1 MNSKA
6 QIIVTIGKSSENPE
20 IFRVM
25 LSAGLD
31 LVRLNFS
38 WGSFQEK
45 KNQIEMVRVESEKL
59 GKKIPI
65 IADLP
70 GPRIQINGEHTYDKT
85 AVVSFTPRDRQ
96 CLEFAVSE
104 KIDFVALSFIGSAND
119 VALCREAIKSF
130 GGSQLVIAKI
140 ERALA
145 VDSID
150 EIINAAD
157 AVMIARGDLGKEI
170 PLEKLPFIQEKII
183 RKAKQLGKPVVTA
196 TGMLLSMTEHNE
208 PTRAEVADVFEAI
221 VEGSDAVMLSEET
234 ASGKY
239 PVESV
244 KMMEKIVL
252 EAEKHLGDKAVI
264 NDLSNM
270 KNKEIKMGKLVIVRH
285 HESEWN
291 KLGWWTGSR
300 DSHLTPYGF
309 EKSKEM
315 GELVKDIC
323 FDYAFASM
331 QVRSIETLS
340 SMLSICM
347 ADGELPTEHVSE
359 LNERGYGDYTGKNKW
374 DMEKLIGTEEFDKL
388 RRGWDYPVPNGET
401 LKMVYERAVPFFLER
416 VLSLLKQNKNILIV
430 SHGNTVRALI
440 KYIENIADADMI
452 NIEEPIGTI
461 LIYDLDG
468 EGHKINKE
476 IRKVESEVN
485 A

>member
-85 AVVSFTPRDRQ
+85 
-96 CLEFAVSE
+96 
-104 KIDFVALSFIGSAND
+104 
-119 VALCREAIKSF
+119 
-130 GGSQLVIAKI
+130 
-140 ERALA
+140 A

-315 GELVKDIC
+315 GKLRIS
-323 FDYAFASM
+323 AS
-331 QVRSIETLS
+331 SP
-340 SMLSICM
+340 
-347 ADGELPTEHVSE
+347 PTE
-359 LNERGYGDYTGKNKW
+359 
-374 DMEKLIGTEEFDKL
+374 F
-388 RRGWDYPVPNGET
+388 
-401 LKMVYERAVPFFLER
+401 VPF
-416 VLSLLKQNKNILIV
+416 
-430 SHGNTVRALI
+430 
-440 KYIENIADADMI
+440 
-452 NIEEPIGTI
+452 
-461 LIYDLDG
+461 
-468 EGHKINKE
+468 
-476 IRKVESEVN
+476 
-485 A
+485 